1 MLQFAIFIYVII
13 SSVLINI
20 LYLIKFNCML
30 TKEKI
35 QKTIDSLPEEI
46 SVDELIDRI
55 ILLDKIEQGLA
66 DVAHGNTYSTKEAK
80 QRLNKWLKQSG
91 PTEH

>member
-1 MLQFAIFIYVII
+1 MLQFAVSIYVII

-66 DVAHGNTYSTKEAK
+66 DVALGNTYSTKEAK
-80 QRLNKWLKQSG
+80 QRLNKWLK
-91 PTEH
+91 